1 MCIHSTARLR
11 KVICSGHFQ
20 SVHQLRLISTKTM
33 FCIEPSSLLWLA
45 CAPKSSLLK
54 SQARVPGVKSLE
66 SKSES
71 LLNSLN
77 LQHLFPMTKKQ
88 RRFKILLTR
97 QLARRMPRKKKR
109 KKRKLRLST
118 KFKRSRRNS

>member
-1 MCIHSTARLR
+1 M
-11 KVICSGHFQ
+11 
-20 SVHQLRLISTKTM
+20 
-33 FCIEPSSLLWLA
+33 
-45 CAPKSSLLK
+45 
-54 SQARVPGVKSLE
+54 KSLE

-88 RRFKILLTR
+88 RRFKILSTR
-97 QLARRMPRKKKR
+97 QPARRMPRKKKR

-118 KFKRSRRNS
+118 KFKRLRRNS